1 MAESLLQGA
10 GLIKPTATRYS
21 PAATRYS
28 PDSPEGMINQQAAL
42 MRKQIQTEFQT
53 EWDSLRGR
61 VSGQDR
67 HKAKYAMDE
76 LHERFRG
83 RVTKL
88 NQDVE
93 QKLSG
98 LSQIDQLGVAGL
110 IPNAGEVKWRQTL
123 GPEAETAMF
132 PKQDKPADPMAE
144 FGKLD
149 VYRNRIESRI
159 KEFRVRPGRE
169 GRSVRHPFRGQR
181 DTELEIFEPT
191 AVGEDKKGEFR
202 GTWRKATLDEVK
214 EYGVL
219 TREQKR
225 VTAAQQPMMGSL
237 MNTAVNSRRMGGAIQ
252 DQAKAYIQE
261 KTEAGPKR
269 LDEGVARSIM
279 QEAGGDADKARQIA
293 RSRGYNF

>member
-67 HKAKYAMDE
+67 HKAKYAMNE

-149 VYRNRIESRI
+149 VYRNRIETRLND
-159 KEFRVRPGRE
+159 FQVRPGRM
-169 GRSVRHPFRGQR
+169 GRSIRHPFRGQR

-191 AVGEDKKGEFR
+191 TVGEDKKGEFR

-225 VTAAQQPMMGSL
+225 VTAAQQPMMGGL
-237 MNTAVNSRRMGGAIQ
+237 MNTAVNSRRMGGAIR

-261 KTEAGPKR
+261 KTEAGPKQ
-269 LDEGVARSIM
+269 LDEEAAKSIM
-279 QEAGGDADKARQIA
+279 REAGGDADKARQIA

>member
-21 PAATRYS
+21 P
-28 PDSPEGMINQQAAL
+28 DSPEGMINQQATL
-42 MRKQIQTEFQT
+42 MRKQIQDEFQT

-61 VSGQDR
+61 VSGQDQHR
-67 HKAKYAMDE
+67 AQYAMDE
-76 LHERFRG
+76 LHKRFRG
-83 RVTKL
+83 RMTKL

-98 LSQIDQLGVAGL
+98 LSQIDQLGAAGL
-110 IPNAGEVKWRQTL
+110 IPNTGEVKWRQTL

-132 PKQDKPADPMAE
+132 PKQDKPADPMVE

-149 VYRNRIESRI
+149 TYRNRIESRLDD
-159 KEFRVRPGRE
+159 FQVRPGRM
-169 GRSVRHPFRGQR
+169 GRSIRHPFRGQR

-191 AVGEDKKGEFR
+191 TVGKDKKGEFR

-225 VTAAQQPMMGSL
+225 VTAAQQPMMGGL
-237 MNTAVNSRRMGGAIQ
+237 MNTAVNSRRMGGAIR

-261 KTEAGPKR
+261 KTEAGPKQ
-269 LDEGVARSIM
+269 LDEEAAKSIM
-279 QEAGGDADKARQIA
+279 REAGGDADKARQIA